1 MAGCTPKA
9 APWTWAKDKGE
20 TVVVDPVTRIEG
32 HLRVE
37 AIVED
42 GKIIDVKSSSQ
53 LFRGLEIILKGRDP
67 RDAQHFT
74 QRSCGVCTYV
84 HALASIRCV
93 DNAVGVDKHMPH
105 NATIIRNLVL
115 AAQFMHDHI
124 VHFYHLHALD
134 WVNVANVLNAD
145 VNKAAEL
152 AKAVAGTVRTPNS
165 YSTKEDLQKTKDTV
179 KGIVE
184 SGRLGIFT
192 NAYFLKPGGHPAYK
206 LPAEVDLIATCHYL
220 KALHLQVKAARMMS
234 VYGAKNPHTQFTVMG
249 GVTCY
254 EGLTDKYINDF
265 LGLYEEVKDFILD
278 YYIPDLIA
286 VAGFYKDWAAIG
298 GTTHFLSF
306 GEFPAQGGE
315 ADLDS
320 RYIKPGVIFNR
331 KITDVKKFDP
341 SKIEEHVRHSWY
353 KPGDPQHPYKGVT
366 EPQYTSLD
374 DHDRY
379 SWMKAPRYDGYNTEV
394 GPLATCLVNY
404 GLGHPEFVKYVNFVL
419 GKLEVGPEALF
430 STLGRTGAR
439 GIECLI
445 IALKTAEWVEDLKE
459 NVAKGNTDICKDWD
473 MPESAKGVGF
483 VNAPRGGL
491 SHWIDIK
498 GGRIDNFQ
506 LVVPST
512 WNIGPRCDNNLPGP
526 LEEALLDNTPIA
538 DPERPVEILRT
549 VHSYDPCIACGVHVI
564 DNKTGNVQ
572 KFKIL

>member
-1 MAGCTPKA
+1 MSSCKAGGYA
-9 APWTWAKDKGE
+9 WKGNPNC
-20 TVVVDPVTRIEG
+20 VVDPVTRIEG

-37 AIVED
+37 AVVD
-42 GKIIDVKSSSQ
+42 NGKIVDVRSSSQ

-93 DNAVGVDKHMPH
+93 DNAVGVDKEMPR

-115 AAQFMHDHI
+115 ASQFMHDHL

-134 WVNVANVLNAD
+134 FVDVEGCARAD
-145 VNKAAEL
+145 VGKAAEL
-152 AKAVAGTVRTPNS
+152 AQAVSKKVRQNPVIV
-165 YSTKEDLQKTKDTV
+165 STKAELQKTKDTV
-179 KGIVE
+179 IDIVK

-192 NAYFLKPGGHPAYK
+192 NAYFLGGHPAYV
-206 LPAEVDLIATCHYL
+206 LPDEVNLLATDHYL
-220 KALHLQVKAARMMS
+220 KALHMQVKAARAMA
-234 VYGAKNPHTQFTVMG
+234 VFGAKNPHTQFTVMG

-265 LGLYEEVKDFILD
+265 LALYEEIKNFVLD
-278 YYIPDLIA
+278 CYIPDLLA
-286 VAGFYKDWAAIG
+286 VASFYKDWAAIG
-298 GTTHFLSF
+298 GTTNFMSF
-306 GEFPAQGGE
+306 GEFPEPGGE

-320 RYIKPGVIFNR
+320 RFVKPGVIYDR
-331 KITDVKKFDP
+331 KITDVEKFNPDL
-341 SKIEEHVRHSWY
+341 IEEHVRYSWY
-353 KPGDPQHPYKGVT
+353 KDDSPKHPYEGVT
-366 EPQYTSLD
+366 DPMYTSLTD
-374 DHDRY
+374 DKY
-379 SWMKAPRYDGYNTEV
+379 SWMKAPRYDGKSMEV

-404 GLGHPEFVKYVNFVL
+404 GLGQEDFVKYTNFVL
-419 GKLEVGPEALF
+419 KDLGVGAEALF

-445 IALKTAEWVEDLKE
+445 VTLKTAEWVQMLKD
-459 NVAKGNTDICKDWD
+459 NVAKGDRDICKDWD
-473 MPESAKGVGF
+473 MPKEAKGVGF

-498 GGRIDNFQ
+498 DSKIDNFQ

-512 WNIGPRCDNNLPGP
+512 WNIGPRCDAGLAGA

-538 DPERPVEILRT
+538 DVHRPVEILRT

-564 DNKTGNVQ
+564 DNQTGNVQ

>member
-1 MAGCTPKA
+1 MSSCS
-9 APWTWAKDKGE
+9 KGGYVWKGNPN
-20 TVVVDPVTRIEG
+20 VVVDPVTRIEG

-37 AIVED
+37 AVVED
-42 GKIIDVKSSSQ
+42 GKIVDVRSSSQ

-93 DNAVGVDKHMPH
+93 DNAVGVDKELPR

-115 AAQFMHDHI
+115 ASQFMHDHI

-134 WVNVANVLNAD
+134 FVDVEGCARAD
-145 VNKAAEL
+145 VGKAAEL
-152 AKAVAGTVRTPNS
+152 AQAVSKKVRQNPVIVSSKA
-165 YSTKEDLQKTKDTV
+165 DLQKTKDTV
-179 KGIVE
+179 IDIVK

-192 NAYFLKPGGHPAYK
+192 NAYFLGGHPAYK
-206 LPAEVDLIATCHYL
+206 LPDEVNLLATDHYL
-220 KALHLQVKAARMMS
+220 KALHMQVKAARAMA
-234 VYGAKNPHTQFTVMG
+234 VWGAKNPHTQFTVMG

-265 LGLYEEVKDFILD
+265 LALYEEIKNFVLD
-278 YYIPDLIA
+278 CYIPDLLA
-286 VAGFYKDWAAIG
+286 VASFYKDWAAIG
-298 GTTHFLSF
+298 GTTNFMSF
-306 GEFPAQGGE
+306 GEFPAPGGE
-315 ADLDS
+315 ADLNS
-320 RYIKPGVIFNR
+320 RYVKPGVIYDR
-331 KITDVKKFDP
+331 KIGDVEAFDP
-341 SKIEEHVRHSWY
+341 TKIEEHVKYSWY
-353 KPGDPQHPYKGVT
+353 KDDSPKHPYEGVT
-366 EPQYTSLD
+366 DPMYTSLTD
-374 DHDRY
+374 DKY
-379 SWMKAPRYDGYNTEV
+379 SWMKAPRYDGKSVEV

-404 GLGHPEFVKYVNFVL
+404 GLGQPEFKKYVDFVL
-419 GKLEVGPEALF
+419 KDLGVGAEALF

-445 IALKTAEWVEDLKE
+445 VTLKTAEWVQMLKD
-459 NVAKGNTDICKDWD
+459 NVAKGDMDICKDWD
-473 MPESAKGVGF
+473 MPKEAQGVGF

-498 GGRIDNFQ
+498 DSKIDNFQ

-512 WNIGPRCDNNLPGP
+512 WNIGPRCDGGVPGA

-564 DNKTGNVQ
+564 DNKTGKVQ
-572 KFKIL
+572 KFKVL

>member
-1 MAGCTPKA
+1 MSGCTPKA
-9 APWTWAKDKGE
+9 APMAKGKHN
-20 TVVVDPVTRIEG
+20 VVVDPVTRIEG

-37 AIVED
+37 AVVED
-42 GKIIDVKSSSQ
+42 GKIIDVRSSSQ

-74 QRSCGVCTYV
+74 QRSCGVCTYT

-93 DNAVGVDKHMPH
+93 DNAVGVDKVLPK

-134 WVNVANVLNAD
+134 FVNVANCLAAD
-145 VNKAAEL
+145 VDKAAEL
-152 AKAVAGTVRTPNS
+152 AVAVAATVREPKS
-165 YSTKEDLQKTKDTV
+165 VSSKEELQQTKDTV
-179 KGIVE
+179 KGIVD

-192 NAYFLKPGGHPAYK
+192 NAYFLKPGGHPAYV
-206 LPAEVDLIATCHYL
+206 LPPEVDLIATNHYL
-220 KALHLQVKAARMMS
+220 KALHLQVKAARAMAIW
-234 VYGAKNPHTQFTVMG
+234 GAKNPHTQFTVMG

-265 LGLYEEVKDFILD
+265 LDLYGEVKDFILD
-278 YYIPDLIA
+278 YYIPDLLA

-298 GTTHFLSF
+298 GTTNFMSF
-306 GEFPAQGGE
+306 GDFPAPGGE
-315 ADLDS
+315 ADLNS
-320 RYIKPGVIFNR
+320 RYIKPGVIMNR
-331 KITDVKKFDP
+331 DIGNVQAFDP
-341 SKIEEHVRHSWY
+341 AKIEEHVKHSWY
-353 KPGDPQHPYKGVT
+353 KYDSPKHPYAGVT
-366 EPQYTSLD
+366 DPMYTSLD
-374 DHDRY
+374 DKDKY
-379 SWMKAPRYDGYNTEV
+379 SWMKAPRYEGKAVEV
-394 GPLATCLVNY
+394 GPLAHCLVNY
-404 GLGHPEFVKYVNFVL
+404 GLGQPEFVTYVNFVL
-419 GKLEVGPEALF
+419 EKLGVGAGALF

-445 IALKTAEWVEDLKE
+445 VALKTDEWVNDLKE
-459 NVAKGNTDICKDWD
+459 NVASGDTAICKDWD
-473 MPESAKGVGF
+473 MPSEAQGVGF

-491 SHWIDIK
+491 SHWINIK
-498 GGRIDNFQ
+498 GGKIDNFQ

-512 WNIGPRCDNNLPGP
+512 WNIGPRCDADVPGP
-526 LEEALLDNTPIA
+526 LEEALMDNTPIA

-564 DNKTGNVQ
+564 DNKTGNVA

>member
-1 MAGCTPKA
+1 MSGCAKSGPAGA
-9 APWTWAKDKGE
+9 AHGRHD
-20 TVVVDPVTRIEG
+20 VVVDPVTRIEG

-37 AIVED
+37 AVVED
-42 GKIIDVKSSSQ
+42 GKIIDVRSSSQ

-93 DNAVGVDKHMPH
+93 DNAVGVDKELPH

-115 AAQFMHDHI
+115 ASQFMHDHI

-134 WVNVANVLNAD
+134 FVDVASCLSAD
-145 VNKAAEL
+145 VSKTAEL
-152 AKAVAGTVRTPNS
+152 ATAVAATVRPDPKIVS
-165 YSTKEDLQKTKDTV
+165 SKEDLQKTKDTV
-179 KGIVE
+179 KGIVD

-192 NAYFLKPGGHPAYK
+192 NAYFLGGHPAYI
-206 LPAEVDLIATCHYL
+206 LPPEVNLLATNHYL
-220 KALHLQVKAARMMS
+220 NALHLQVKAARAMA
-234 VYGAKNPHTQFTVMG
+234 VWGAKNPHTQFTVMG

-265 LGLYEEVKDFILD
+265 LGLYSEIMDFILD
-278 YYIPDLIA
+278 CYIPDLIA
-286 VAGFYKDWAAIG
+286 VAGFYKDWASIG
-298 GTTHFLSF
+298 GTTNFMSF
-306 GEFPAQGGE
+306 GEFPAVGGE
-315 ADLDS
+315 ADLNS
-320 RYIKPGVIFNR
+320 RYVKPGVIYNRDIGNVMDFNP
-331 KITDVKKFDP
+331 D
-341 SKIEEHVRHSWY
+341 KIEEHVKHSWY
-353 KPGDPQHPYKGVT
+353 KDDSPKHPYAGVT
-366 EPQYTSLD
+366 DPMYTSLD
-374 DHDRY
+374 DKTKY
-379 SWMKAPRYDGYNTEV
+379 SWMKAPRYEGKSVEV

-404 GLGHPEFVKYVNFVL
+404 GLGQPEFVKYTNFVL
-419 GKLEVGPEALF
+419 EKLGVGAGALF

-445 IALKTAEWVEDLKE
+445 TALKTAEWVNDLKE
-459 NVAKGNTDICKDWD
+459 NVARGDMDICKDWD
-473 MPESAKGVGF
+473 MPAEAQGVGF

-498 GGRIDNFQ
+498 DSKIDNFQ

-512 WNIGPRCDNNLPGP
+512 WNIGPRCDNDLAGP
-526 LEEALLDNTPIA
+526 LEEALMDNTPIA

-564 DNKTGNVQ
+564 DNKTGNVK